1 MKATLTFDTVED
13 AAELRIAINIPGVMR
28 ILSDLNQDLR
38 SKVKYDQDLSDGV
51 RDALSK
57 VRELLWERLTE
68 EGLCPS
74 DWL

>member
-28 ILSDLNQDLR
+28 VLSDLNQDLR

-51 RDALSK
+51 HDALSK

-68 EGLCPS
+68 EGLCPT

>member
-28 ILSDLNQDLR
+28 VLSDLEQALR
-38 SKVKYDQDLSDGV
+38 DKLKYDQDLSDGV
-51 RDALSK
+51 CEALAK
-57 VRELLWERLTE
+57 VRELLWEGLTE

>member
-28 ILSDLNQDLR
+28 VLSDLNQDLR
-38 SKVKYDQDLSDGV
+38 SKVKYDQDLPDGV

>member
-13 AAELRIAINIPGVMR
+13 AAELRIAVNIPGVMR
-28 ILSDLNQDLR
+28 VLSDLNQVLR
-38 SKVKYDQDLSDGV
+38 NKLKYDQDLPH
-51 RDALSK
+51 DALSE

-68 EGLCPS
+68 EGLCPA

>member
-28 ILSDLNQDLR
+28 VLSDLDQDLR
-38 SKVKYDQDLSDGV
+38 SKVKYDQDLPDGV

-57 VRELLWERLTE
+57 VRELLWEGLTE
-68 EGLCPS
+68 EGLCPD

>member
-28 ILSDLNQDLR
+28 VLSDLDQDLR
-38 SKVKYDQDLSDGV
+38 SKVKYDQDLPDGV

-57 VRELLWERLTE
+57 VRELLWEGLTE

>member
-1 MKATLTFDTVED
+1 MKATLTLDTVED

-28 ILSDLNQDLR
+28 VLSDLDQDLR
-38 SKVKYDQDLSDGV
+38 SKVKYDQDLPDGV
-51 RDALSK
+51 CEALAK

-68 EGLCPS
+68 EGLCPT

>member
-28 ILSDLNQDLR
+28 VLSDLEQALR
-38 SKVKYDQDLSDGV
+38 NKLKHDQDLPDGV

-57 VRELLWERLTE
+57 VRELLWEGLTE

>member
-28 ILSDLNQDLR
+28 VLLDLDQVLR
-38 SKVKYDQDLSDGV
+38 NKWKYDQDLSDGV
-51 RDALSK
+51 CEALAK

-68 EGLCPS
+68 EGLCPT

>member
-13 AAELRIAINIPGVMR
+13 AADLRIAINLPGVMR
-28 ILSDLNQDLR
+28 FRSDLDQDLR
-38 SKVKYDQDLSDGV
+38 SKVKYDQDLPDGV
-51 RDALSK
+51 HDALSR

>member
-13 AAELRIAINIPGVMR
+13 ADELRIAINIPGVMR
-28 ILSDLNQDLR
+28 VLSDLEQALR
-38 SKVKYDQDLSDGV
+38 DKLKYDQDLSDGT
-51 RDALSK
+51 RNALSK
-57 VRELLWERLTE
+57 VRELLWEGLTE

>member
-28 ILSDLNQDLR
+28 VLSDLDQDLR
-38 SKVKYDQDLSDGV
+38 SKVKYDQDLPDGV
-51 RDALSK
+51 RDALSR